1 MRISKNLNATCHKRN
16 QRQLQVGRKERAKQ
30 QSNEATDQQRKAG
43 FKEGNTEATKDGR
56 NERKKGGI
64 GRKKRK
70 GKGKGTKKI
79 KKGTKEKEGAS
90 KHMHLRPCTVN
101 VFSTLRAFWRFAHF
115 VCE

>member
-1 MRISKNLNATCHKRN
+1 MKQLINKGKQVSRKETPK
-16 QRQLQVGRKERAKQ
+16 QRRTEGMKGRKE
-30 QSNEATDQQRKAG
+30 E
-43 FKEGNTEATKDGR
+43 
-56 NERKKGGI
+56 